1 VILQAGNDSIPNIST
16 ENSTLR
22 LQIDS
27 PYTWQYFL
35 YGPFD
40 YANVYLE
47 TEFVNSALTPGS
59 AGLICHYSEADGWLE
74 YNVSTD
80 GTYNVL
86 YGRWLDTGIA
96 DYLPVIDGTSKEV
109 KQSGETQHIGMDCSG
124 TTLRLYINGIIIRN
138 VEVSS
143 YNLGQG
149 KAGLTASSYEN
160 VPVVVVFDSVT
171 VSEP

>member
-1 VILQAGNDSIPNIST
+1 
-16 ENSTLR
+16 
-22 LQIDS
+22 
-27 PYTWQYFL
+27 
-35 YGPFD
+35 
-40 YANVYLE
+40 
-47 TEFVNSALTPGS
+47 
-59 AGLICHYSEADGWLE
+59 
-74 YNVSTD
+74 
-80 GTYNVL
+80 
-86 YGRWLDTGIA
+86 LDTGIA